1 MVAAG
6 ADVAARKPFR
16 ALGHRDFRLLWSV
29 YSIGDLGFWISYIS
43 LQWQMASETD
53 SDPQWLGWLFFTNFL
68 PMLLLAP
75 VAGVVADRVD
85 RKAVLIAGRLTCAV
99 LAVVLTALAVRDALG
114 PVPLLVLAACL
125 GSVFA
130 VMAPAGQ
137 AVLANAVPV
146 ADLASAVSLQSAGA
160 NVTRIAGPALAAPL
174 LGWFGSGATFSLY
187 AVSNVAMAVGLRR
200 VRIPA
205 HPARTDAAAA
215 MTMLGDFREGLRHAR
230 DRRPAMAA
238 LATMACF
245 SVFGAAFSALFP
257 VFTTE
262 VFGRDETAFTLFVM
276 ANGAGAI
283 LGALTTGLRRGAPTL
298 RDGARNFAL
307 FAVTLLVF
315 ARSTSW
321 GLSLAVLVLNG
332 VFYFAT
338 TTTLNTLL
346 HHLADDDKRG
356 RIMSL
361 FTLTWAGLIPFGGLW
376 MGSVA
381 QATGPATPVT
391 IGAVLCLAVSAG
403 VLVRS
408 IAAPKV
414 GRTTD

>member
-1 MVAAG
+1 VVAAG
-6 ADVAARKPFR
+6 AEVAARKPFR
-16 ALGHRDFRLLWSV
+16 ALGHRDFRVLWSV

-43 LQWQMASETD
+43 LQWQMARETD
-53 SDPQWLGWLFFTNFL
+53 SDPQWLGWLFFTNFV

-85 RKAVLIAGRLTCAV
+85 RKRVLIVCRLTCAV
-99 LAVVLTALAVRDALG
+99 LAVVMTGLAVSDALG

-130 VMAPAGQ
+130 LMAPAGQ

-146 ADLASAVSLQSAGA
+146 ADLASAVSLQSAGS
-160 NVTRIAGPALAAPL
+160 NVSRIAGPALAAPL
-174 LGWFGSGATFSLY
+174 LGWFGSGATFALY
-187 AVSNVAMAVGLRR
+187 AVSNVAMAIGLRR
-200 VRIPA
+200 VHVAA
-205 HPARTDAAAA
+205 HPSPSRAATAA
-215 MTMLGDFREGLRHAR
+215 GMLADFRDGLRHAR
-230 DRRPAMAA
+230 ARRPAMAA
-238 LATMACF
+238 LGTMACF
-245 SVFGAAFSALFP
+245 SVFGGAFSALYP
-257 VFTTE
+257 VFATE
-262 VFGRDETAFTLFVM
+262 VFGRDETAFTIFVM

-321 GLSLAVLVLNG
+321 GLSLAVLVANG

-346 HHLADDDKRG
+346 HHVADDDKRG
-356 RIMSL
+356 RMMSL
-361 FTLTWAGLIPFGGLW
+361 FTVTWAGLIPFGGLW

-381 QATGPATPVT
+381 EAAGPATPVT
-391 IGAVLCLAVSAG
+391 IGAIACLVVSGG

-408 IAAPKV
+408 FRP
-414 GRTTD
+414 GGSTDA